1 MWAKSIQSCPIPC
14 NPMDHIRLLCP
25 WDSSGKN
32 TGVDYQS
39 LLQGIFL
46 TQGLKLSL
54 LLLLHWQVGSLPLA
68 PSGKPHMAP

>member
-25 WDSSGKN
+25 WDSPGKN

-39 LLQGIFL
+39 LLQGS
-46 TQGLKLSL
+46 K

-68 PSGKPHMAP
+68 PSGKPQWLHRADKI